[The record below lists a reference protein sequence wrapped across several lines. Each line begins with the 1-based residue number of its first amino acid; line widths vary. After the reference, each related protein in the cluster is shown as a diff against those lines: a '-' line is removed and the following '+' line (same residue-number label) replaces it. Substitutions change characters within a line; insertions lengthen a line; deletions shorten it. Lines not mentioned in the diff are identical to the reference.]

1 MDQKQSVKQ
10 IMDFNKR
17 TFDNVFNT
25 LSSLQDETESMMER
39 FMEKSNWITPEG
51 KKIFNQ
57 MADSYRKGRGD
68 LKTLADENYRKAS
81 EYFVRAD
88 KKQ

>member
-1 MDQKQSVKQ
+1 MDQKQTAKEM
-10 IMDFNKR
+10 IDFNKR
-17 TFDNVFNT
+17 AFDNAFNT
-25 LSSLQDETESMMER
+25 LSSLQDETESMVER

-51 KKIFNQ
+51 KKIFGQ
-57 MADSYRKGRGD
+57 MVDSYRKGRGD
-68 LKTLADENYRKAS
+68 LKTLVDENYRKAS

>member
-1 MDQKQSVKQ
+1 MDEKQPVKRM
-10 IMDFNKR
+10 MDFNKR
-17 TFDNVFNT
+17 AFDNAFNT
-25 LSSLQDETESMMER
+25 WASLQDETESLMER
-39 FMEKSNWITPEG
+39 FMEKSNLITPEG
-51 KKIFNQ
+51 KKIFSK
-57 MADSYRKGRGD
+57 MVDSYRKGRSD